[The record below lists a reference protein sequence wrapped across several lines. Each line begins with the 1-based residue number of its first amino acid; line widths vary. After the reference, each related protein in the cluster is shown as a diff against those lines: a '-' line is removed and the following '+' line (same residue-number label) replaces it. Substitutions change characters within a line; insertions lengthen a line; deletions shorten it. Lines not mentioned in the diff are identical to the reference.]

1 MQVKKQ
7 QLDPDL
13 EQRSGSKLGKVVY
26 CHPAN
31 LTYIQSTSSEMLGW
45 MKLMLKSRL
54 PEEICGANDKES
66 DCQCRKHKRWG
77 FRHWIGK
84 IPWRRSWQ
92 PTPVLLPGKLN
103 GQRRLAG
110 YSPWSQKESDM
121 TY

>member
-54 PEEICGANDKES
+54 PEEICSANDKES
-66 DCQCRKHKRWG
+66 ACQCRKHKRCG

-84 IPWRRSWQ
+84 IP
-92 PTPVLLPGKLN
+92 
-103 GQRRLAG
+103 
-110 YSPWSQKESDM
+110 
-121 TY
+121 